1 MKKKLIGIINGIRTY
16 GFGICRVPKR
26 RQAVLTG
33 YSEGSASLMT
43 ETVKH
48 ADLDTASIISNGA
61 YGPDAMAFMSS
72 KSLDRILTATP
83 SAGEIFPE
91 S

>member
-1 MKKKLIGIINGIRTY
+1 MKKKLTSIINGVRTY
-16 GFGICRVPKR
+16 GFGIRRVPKR

-33 YSEGSASLMT
+33 YSEGSAPLMT
-43 ETVKH
+43 RRVKH
-48 ADLDTASIISNGA
+48 VDLDTASIIRNGD

-72 KSLDRILTATP
+72 KSLARIVAATP
-83 SAGEIFPE
+83 SAEGIFPE